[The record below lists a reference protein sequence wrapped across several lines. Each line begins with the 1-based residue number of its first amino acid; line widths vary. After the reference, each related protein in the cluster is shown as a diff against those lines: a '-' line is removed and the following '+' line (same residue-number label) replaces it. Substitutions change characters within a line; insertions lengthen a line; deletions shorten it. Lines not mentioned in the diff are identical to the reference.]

1 MTSIRYITAVGIEHA
16 LNAMR
21 STLAE
26 GKTLGDDRAIAEHI
40 WALEHEGYT
49 EISRHLTAS
58 GRPEIVVASDDWF
71 ESVMESNQPGYPG
84 PCPDGMGQSEW
95 LAFNNVD

>member
-1 MTSIRYITAVGIEHA
+1 MPSIRYITAVGVDRA
-16 LNAMR
+16 LLAMR
-21 STLAE
+21 STLAD
-26 GKTLGDDRAIAEHI
+26 GKTLGDDRAIGEHLD
-40 WALEHEGYT
+40 ALERDGYT

-71 ESVMESNQPGYPG
+71 DCGFRTPGYPG